1 MQLDRRAFLSAAAA
15 AATTKGAA
23 WAGPLFARSNEVTA
37 LLDETMQRALMT
49 SPQLMTL
56 TGLDVGAHAA
66 ARARLDDRSPA
77 GLEAMRRIFV
87 DLQAGLSRIDPAM
100 LAPMDRINHQSAAYL
115 ADTTLQS
122 YRFPFGDANVGVA
135 IPYIVSQL
143 SGAYRSVPSFLADQ
157 HPVSTATD
165 AEAYLARLSAFA
177 VLIDQETE
185 RARGDFARDVV
196 PPNFILRTAL
206 VQFRELTA
214 AAPADNDMATAL
226 ARRAEA
232 AGLAGDWA
240 ARAGR
245 IVEGEVYPA
254 LRRQAELLEG
264 ALAAASPDAGVWRLP
279 DGDAYYRYAVRAATT
294 TDLAGEEIHRIG
306 LERVAEL
313 TAQAEEILRAR
324 GLTRGS
330 VAERIST
337 LRRDPAQL
345 YPDSE
350 AGRTELLAELRR
362 MSEAMAARLPQY
374 FGTVPKVGVTIQRM
388 PQALEAGSSGA
399 TYQPPSLD
407 GGRPG
412 LFSVNLRNMAEW
424 PRFDL
429 PTLVYHEALPGHHL
443 QNALVNEAEGLPTLR
458 RMPLFSGFSEGW
470 GLYAE
475 QLADEMGVYDDNP
488 LARLGYIASM
498 MFRAVRLVLDSGI
511 HAGRWSRERSIDYM
525 RSTLGNAPSEAAREV
540 ERYCAQPGQA
550 ASYMLGW
557 RVWTD
562 AREAA
567 RARLGSRFEL
577 RAFHDLTLLK
587 GDMPL
592 DVLTDLVTE
601 WPGVTPRAA

>member
-1 MQLDRRAFLSAAAA
+1 MQLDRRALLSAS
-15 AATTKGAA
+15 AATFGAA
-23 WAGPLFARSNEVTA
+23 WAGPAFARRNEVTA
-37 LLDETMQRALMT
+37 LLDEAMRRALTT
-49 SPQLMTL
+49 SPQLLTI
-56 TGLDVGAHAA
+56 TGLDVGANAA

-87 DLQAGLSRIDPAM
+87 DLQSGLARIDPER
-100 LAPMDRINHQSAAYL
+100 LGPMDWINHQSAAYL

-122 YRFPFGDANVGVA
+122 YGFPFGDPNVGVA
-135 IPYIVSQL
+135 IPYVVSQL

-157 HPVSTATD
+157 HPVSAASD
-165 AEAYLARLSAFA
+165 AEAWLARLSAFA
-177 VLIDQETE
+177 VLLDQETD
-185 RARGDFARDVV
+185 RARADFAKGVV
-196 PPNFILRTAL
+196 PPDFILRTAL
-206 VQFRELTA
+206 VQFGELMGPS
-214 AAPADNDMATAL
+214 PAENGMATAL
-226 ARRAEA
+226 VRRARA
-232 AGLAGDWA
+232 ANLAGDWG

-245 IVEGEVYPA
+245 IIEREVYPA
-254 LRRQAELLEG
+254 LRRQADLLEG
-264 ALAAASPDAGVWRLP
+264 ALAVASSDAGVWRLP

-294 TDLAGEEIHRIG
+294 TALPGEEIHRVG

-313 TAQAEEILRAR
+313 TARAEEILRAR
-324 GLTRGS
+324 GLTQGS
-330 VAERIST
+330 VADRIAA

-345 YPDSE
+345 YADSD
-350 AGRTELLAELRR
+350 AGRAALLADLRR
-362 MSEAMAARLPQY
+362 MSEAMAARLPEY

-388 PQALEAGSSGA
+388 PLAVEAGSSGA
-399 TYQPPSLD
+399 AYQPPSLD
-407 GGRPG
+407 GQRPG
-412 LFSVNLRNMAEW
+412 LFSINLRNIAEW

-498 MFRAVRLVLDSGI
+498 MFRAARLVLDSGI
-511 HAGRWSRERSIDYM
+511 HAGRWSRDRSIDYM
-525 RSTLGNAPSEAAREV
+525 TATLGNARSEAVREV
-540 ERYCAQPGQA
+540 ERYCVQPGQA

-557 RVWTD
+557 RVWTA

-567 RARLGSRFEL
+567 RARLGSRFDL

-592 DVLTDLVTE
+592 DVLSRVVAD
-601 WPGVTPRAA
+601 WQGVGRGPEV